1 MEIIVSNN
9 IQIKEPTKEVTDWAQ
24 QQLIIDNPIYR
35 QLKILGKEDTIRFRH
50 IPEKMKLFSMRGTT
64 ITLPFGVL
72 YAIWPL
78 IKDYQITPNF
88 NQNEEISIKN
98 DLPILEP
105 YDYQEKAIEAMIKA
119 KGGVLVS
126 SCGSGKT
133 FMGIEIVRRI
143 GKKALW
149 LCHTGDLLRQAKQ
162 DFEMQYPNVKIG
174 LTTDGELN
182 IGDDVT
188 ISTIQ
193 TLINVN
199 PDLYKNEFDVVI
211 CDECAHVTSS
221 PTQMKMFGTILSNI
235 NARYKY
241 GLTATPYRSDGMVKS
256 MYAYIGCNL
265 QGEFAPTYKI
275 DSSETKKIVA
285 VHQRFEINSGYDT
298 FKMYELYDASGMI
311 NYNNLINELTNNE
324 ARNDKICDNIIKL
337 QKEGRK
343 QVVLCSRVN
352 HCEELTEKLKNA
364 QILAELCVGKV
375 SNKKRAEILNN
386 PSWDV
391 LVATYALLKEGI
403 SIKEL
408 DTLHLVTP
416 IKDPATIVQC
426 AGRIER
432 YLPDKKTPIIFDYV
446 DVDIPY
452 CEKAYTSRRRALKK
466 RF

>member
-1 MEIIVSNN
+1 MEAIISNN
-9 IQIKEPTKEVTDWAQ
+9 IKIKEPTTE
-24 QQLIIDNPIYR
+24 IIDWVKNNLIVDNPLYK
-35 QLKILGKEDTIRFRH
+35 QLKVMGKEDTIRFRH
-50 IPEKMKLFSMRGTT
+50 IPEKMNLFSMRGTT
-64 ITLPFGVL
+64 ITLPFGTL

-78 IKDYQITPNF
+78 IRNNVSINF
-88 NQNEEISIKN
+88 NNNESISIIN
-98 DLPILEP
+98 DSPMLEP

-133 FMGIEIVRRI
+133 FMGIEITRRI
-143 GKKALW
+143 GKKTLW

-162 DFEMQYPNVKIG
+162 DFELQYPNIKIG
-174 LTTDGELN
+174 LTTEGELN

-193 TLINVN
+193 TLINID
-199 PDLYKNEFDVVI
+199 PELYKNEFDVVI

-235 NARYKY
+235 PARYKF

-256 MYAYIGCNL
+256 MYAYIGCNP

-275 DSSETKKIVA
+275 NPEETKKINA
-285 VHQRFEINSGYDT
+285 IHQRFEINSGYDEL
-298 FKMYELYDASGMI
+298 KMYELYDSSGMI
-311 NYNNLINELTNNE
+311 NYNTLINELSNNDE
-324 ARNDKICDNIIKL
+324 RNDKICANIIKL

-352 HCEELTEKLKNA
+352 QCEELVKKLQNER
-364 QILAELCVGKV
+364 ILAELCVGKV
-375 SNKKRAEILNN
+375 SNKKRNEILNGLN
-386 PSWDV
+386 WDV

-408 DTLHLVTP
+408 DTLHMVTP
-416 IKDPATIVQC
+416 IKDPATVVQC

-432 YLPDKKTPIIFDYV
+432 YLPNKKTPIIFDYV
-446 DVDIPY
+446 DIDIPY
-452 CEKAYTSRRRALKK
+452 CEKAYNYRRRALKK